1 MRQKSSSRYQFG
13 FKFVILL
20 GWVLSLSGCATL
32 GWYGQA
38 ARGQLEIMNKRQDI
52 AALIERPDTDPVL
65 AERLSL
71 ALEIRAF
78 AVAELGLPDSRSY
91 TRFADL
97 GREAA
102 VWNVVATPRF
112 DMTPKTWCYPL
123 VGCLA
128 YRGFFRQER
137 ALAMAERLQGQ
148 GYDAG
153 VFPVAAYST
162 LGWFA
167 DPVLNTMLSRSDA
180 RLAALIFHELAHE
193 KLFLRGDTEFSEGY
207 ATAVERIG
215 VERWLKA
222 RGEVDA
228 LESWRRDEALQAQFI
243 QQLLTTREDLIGI
256 YASGLGETEL
266 LTAKAASF
274 DQLRAALSELDQAAG
289 DRRFSRWG
297 ERDINNAHLAL
308 VATYEAAVAGFLRL
322 YADCGQDLA
331 CFHAR
336 AAELADADEAT
347 RRRVLGDT
355 AQVGLLRDFGSG

>member
-1 MRQKSSSRYQFG
+1 MA
-13 FKFVILL
+13 KFVILC
-20 GWVLSLSGCATL
+20 GVLVSLSGCATL

-38 ARGQLEIMNKRQDI
+38 ARGQLEIMSKRQDI
-52 AALIERPDTDPVL
+52 AGLIERPDIDPAL
-65 AERLSL
+65 AERLEL

-102 VWNVVATPRF
+102 VWNVIATPRF
-112 DMTPKTWCYPL
+112 DMTPRTWCYPL
-123 VGCLA
+123 VGCLS

-137 ALAMAERLQGQ
+137 AEALAERLNEQ
-148 GYDAG
+148 GYDAA

-193 KLFLRGDTEFSEGY
+193 KLFLPGDTEFSEGY

-215 VERWLKA
+215 VERWLES

-228 LESWRRDEALQAQFI
+228 LESWRRDEALQAEFTER
-243 QQLLTTREDLIGI
+243 LLAARQRLIEI
-256 YASGLGETEL
+256 YASGHSEAEML
-266 LTAKAASF
+266 AARDRVF
-274 DQLRAALSELDQAAG
+274 TDLRESLDDLDQAAG
-289 DRRFSRWG
+289 DRRFSSWA
-297 ERDINNAHLAL
+297 ERDLNNTHLAL

-322 YADCGQDLA
+322 YGDCGRDLA

-336 AAELADADEAT
+336 AAELAEADQAT

-355 AQVGLLRDFGSG
+355 A

>member
-1 MRQKSSSRYQFG
+1 MA
-13 FKFVILL
+13 KFVILC
-20 GWVLSLSGCATL
+20 GVLVSLSGCATL

-38 ARGQLEIMNKRQDI
+38 ARGQLEIMSQRQDI
-52 AALIERPDTDPVL
+52 AGLIERPETDPVL

-78 AVAELGLPDSRSY
+78 AVTELGLPDSRSY

-112 DMTPKTWCYPL
+112 DLRPKTWCYPL

-128 YRGFFRQER
+128 YRGFFRQQRAE
-137 ALAMAERLQGQ
+137 ALAARLSEQGF
-148 GYDAG
+148 DAA

-193 KLFLRGDTEFSEGY
+193 KLFLAGDTEFSEGY

-215 VERWLKA
+215 VERWLIA
-222 RGEVDA
+222 RGEGEA
-228 LESWRRDEALQAQFI
+228 LEAWRRDEALHAQFTER
-243 QQLLTTREDLIGI
+243 LLVTRARLIEI
-256 YASGLGETEL
+256 YASDGSEADML
-266 LTAKAASF
+266 AARAEAF
-274 DQLRAALSELDQAAG
+274 EQLRASLEGLDRAAG
-289 DRRFSRWG
+289 DRRFSRWA
-297 ERDINNAHLAL
+297 ERGINNAHLAL

-322 YADCGQDLA
+322 YAECKRDLA
-331 CFHAR
+331 CFHAC
-336 AAELADADEAT
+336 AADLARADEAT
-347 RRRVLGDT
+347 RREV
-355 AQVGLLRDFGSG
+355 LRDTGVDATAVDVGRC

>member
-1 MRQKSSSRYQFG
+1 M
-13 FKFVILL
+13 
-20 GWVLSLSGCATL
+20 SLSGCATL

-38 ARGQLEIMNKRQDI
+38 ARGQLEIMSKRQDI
-52 AALIERPDTDPVL
+52 AGLIERPDTDPVL
-65 AERLSL
+65 AERLEL

-102 VWNVVATPRF
+102 VWNVIATPRF
-112 DMTPKTWCYPL
+112 DMTPRTWCYPL

-128 YRGFFRQER
+128 YRGFFRQDRAE
-137 ALAMAERLQGQ
+137 ALAQRLSEQ

-153 VFPVAAYST
+153 VFPVTAYST

-193 KLFLRGDTEFSEGY
+193 KLFLPGDTEFSEGY
-207 ATAVERIG
+207 AMAVERIG
-215 VERWLKA
+215 VERWLES
-222 RGEVDA
+222 RGEVEA
-228 LESWRRDEALQAQFI
+228 LKRWRRDEALHAQFTER
-243 QQLLTTREDLIGI
+243 LLATRAELI
-256 YASGLGETEL
+256 EL
-266 LTAKAASF
+266 FAQDRSEADMLAAKAQAF
-274 DQLRAALSELDQAAG
+274 QDLRAELAHLDQLAG
-289 DRRFSRWG
+289 DRRFSRWA
-297 ERDINNAHLAL
+297 ERDLNNAHLAL
-308 VATYEAAVAGFLRL
+308 VATYEASVAGFLRL
-322 YADCGQDLA
+322 YAHCEGDLD

-336 AAELADADEAT
+336 ATDLAEADEAT

-355 AQVGLLRDFGSG
+355 AKTPPLSAGQPH